1 MFVSPLIVILKIAL
15 LPSTVAATTF
25 ESDPDWPTISA
36 SILVADEVWPI
47 SKSISFELPIKLITA
62 LALPQELLAPV
73 LSQFKSTSF
82 ELPCRLICP
91 V

>member
-1 MFVSPLIVILKIAL
+1 MILKIAL

-36 SILVADEVWPI
+36 SIPVADAVSPI
-47 SKSISFELPIKLITA
+47 SKSMSFELPMKLITA
-62 LALPQELLAPV
+62 LALPHDELLPP